1 LNKKMLDISIFTK
14 LLPSIKSNGLDDS
27 VDRLHSFATVRF
39 LIFCAIFI
47 GGKQYFG
54 EPLQCMLPAHL
65 ERWSSYGQYYCFVEG
80 TYRLSYNKAIPS
92 ASVRADMKAA
102 KDINVNY
109 YQVRD
114 KEILF
119 FAKNLLKN

>member
-1 LNKKMLDISIFTK
+1 MLDISIFTK

-65 ERWSSYGQYYCFVEG
+65 ERYYFYFSYFY
-80 TYRLSYNKAIPS
+80 
-92 ASVRADMKAA
+92 
-102 KDINVNY
+102 
-109 YQVRD
+109 
-114 KEILF
+114 LF
-119 FAKNLLKN
+119 IFFIFTKYFNLLKYF